1 MNMHEILQYP
11 VENAAEVAA
20 SYDLEEAN
28 STVVVSTSTTS
39 ESAPVDELSTEAS
52 MSSPNVT
59 ESTTAEAK
67 DGQPFKEVTP
77 PLNPAGMLV
86 ARSVG
91 VEQQLAE
98 KDEQSEVKGNDQESG
113 EFSSPAAGSPTT
125 IAVGPMEVTVGSSS
139 DNGEKPTHPAQA
151 SAEKE
156 FQKFQASVDSS
167 VEALPSYAY
176 DAKPDYKFRDEA
188 PKPPQLDDSTE
199 PLLIPS
205 PYYMS
210 SVVGNAPLYER
221 IRQLFGIQNM
231 APAAPSSNFQPTRT
245 EKLDNTPVYADYA
258 GIEKLLVQ
266 MALNKVPKDRDI
278 VRVFY

>member
-1 MNMHEILQYP
+1 MKFAKELPPTMNILVPSTVEPSQEPTPGENTTTATTTINVEDTEPKGGALQDYTNALDPSDDDKNASEMNMHEILQYP

-156 FQKFQASVDSS
+156 VAA
-167 VEALPSYAY
+167 EAKEQMTLPQI
-176 DAKPDYKFRDEA
+176 D
-188 PKPPQLDDSTE
+188 
-199 PLLIPS
+199 
-205 PYYMS
+205 
-210 SVVGNAPLYER
+210 
-221 IRQLFGIQNM
+221 
-231 APAAPSSNFQPTRT
+231 
-245 EKLDNTPVYADYA
+245 
-258 GIEKLLVQ
+258 
-266 MALNKVPKDRDI
+266 
-278 VRVFY
+278 